1 MDTAASAHLPF
12 METSAFTSVVDF
24 GATEVSFP
32 LILSVP
38 ADLSVAL
45 RMLSISVYTALN
57 SGSLLM
63 SMGGSRLGEGT
74 GVGKE
79 GAGGRAIGWVWPL
92 LGERVVGGVV

>member
-12 METSAFTSVVDF
+12 METSVDL
-24 GATEVSFP
+24 GAELSFP
-32 LILSVP
+32 LRPSVS

-45 RMLSISVYTALN
+45 SMLSISVYTALN
-57 SGSLLM
+57 SASL
-63 SMGGSRLGEGT
+63 SMLTGGSRLGEGT
-74 GVGKE
+74 GTGKE